1 MYINKLIMKKIILAL
16 GVLISLQAC
25 KKDKFEQFSVVYEVE
40 FVSGWSASTHPTDF
54 PNDAHFSPFIVT
66 SHLASQRLFL
76 PGFNADI
83 GVQNLAETGN
93 TDEINLEL
101 DRWLNTSL
109 AVDKGKGGRFDS
121 PGNSNK
127 VQLGVREGYSTV
139 TALSMI
145 APSPDWFVA
154 TTTNL
159 QDPIDGLWYDEV
171 ISYVA
176 TYDAGTDS
184 GSSFNSPDE
193 VSDPVESVSFLD
205 VGPLTEGTDTVINM
219 GYFKFTRVK
228 MG

>member
-1 MYINKLIMKKIILAL
+1 MKKIFLVL
-16 GVLISLQAC
+16 GVLLSLQAC

-40 FVSGWSASTHPTDF
+40 FVSTWSASSHPSDF
-54 PNDAHFSPFIVT
+54 PNNAHFSPFIVT

-101 DRWLNTSL
+101 ERWLNTSK
-109 AVDKGKGGRFDS
+109 AIDKGEGNSFDS

-127 VQLGVREGYSTV
+127 VQLGVRAGYQTV
-139 TALSMI
+139 TAISMI

-154 TTTNL
+154 TTTSL
-159 QDPIDGLWYDEV
+159 LDPTDGLWYDEV
-171 ISYVA
+171 ISHVA
-176 TYDAGTDS
+176 VYDAGTDS

-193 VSDPVESVSFLD
+193 VSDPIEAVSFLD
-205 VGPLTEGTDTVINM
+205 IGPLTEGTDTVVNM
-219 GYFKFTRVK
+219 GYFKFTRVQ
-228 MG
+228 